1 MDVLNLSNHTLR
13 MNEGRKLYVV
23 FIYQNFKICNCD
35 DDFEGC
41 EIKFIDFYFL
51 LHSIKKNE
59 E

>member
-1 MDVLNLSNHTLR
+1 MDLTYQTTHLEWMKVVNC
-13 MNEGRKLYVV
+13 MLYL
-23 FIYQNFKICNCD
+23 IYQKFKICNCD

-41 EIKFIDFYFL
+41 EIKLIDFYFL